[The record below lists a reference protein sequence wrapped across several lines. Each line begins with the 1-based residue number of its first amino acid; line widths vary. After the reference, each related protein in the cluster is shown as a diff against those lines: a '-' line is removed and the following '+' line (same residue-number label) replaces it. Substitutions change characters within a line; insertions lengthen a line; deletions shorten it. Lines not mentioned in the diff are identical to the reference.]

1 MCTERTLFQYVLSL
15 LRVLESQENTNHCR
29 VLHIE
34 ELHQSVCVGIYD
46 ERMYQVQRVRESTQ
60 RNEDVPRQESIDQT

>member
-1 MCTERTLFQYVLSL
+1 MYRAHAILVCSKSSKMFVT
-15 LRVLESQENTNHCR
+15 QENTNHCR
-29 VLHIE
+29 ILHID

-60 RNEDVPRQESIDQT
+60 RNEEVPRQESIDET